1 MNIVKKIKAFF
12 ILLKADSELKR
23 AAAKADSLYKRNNI
37 RYYVLPNAR
46 HELRVWCWADIKR
59 MRRAGLFSARATLS
73 AFLFESF
80 YHTPD
85 RFGAG
90 ALTDK
95 QRKGKRRAWLNY
107 VAQVRHLLH

>member
-1 MNIVKKIKAFF
+1 MNIIKKIKAFF
-12 ILLKADSELKR
+12 ILLKADRELKK
-23 AAAKADSLYKRNNI
+23 AIAKANRLYKRNNM
-37 RYYVLPNAR
+37 RYYVLPNAQ
-46 HELRVWCWADIKR
+46 HELRVWRWADIKR
-59 MRRAGLFSARATLS
+59 MRRAGLFSARATRS

-85 RFGAG
+85 QFGAG